1 MLTEIRISNPHR
13 TDLDDVRL
21 PLFGQTKFPISFVD
35 GLGPVKAEISSSPY
49 ANQDGDHF
57 QSSRVGARNIVL
69 TLELVPS
76 YSSGEDPEDLRNRL
90 YGVLAPKSQVD
101 LVFFTT
107 NGLRYISGVV
117 ESFESPLFVQVP
129 AVQVSILCHDPFFT
143 GGSKVFTETVP
154 YGNIF
159 YVWNEGTATTDLTL
173 TATMSTAGSEFIFSN
188 ESFSDEKPLHINHI
202 FNTAGSIYIVTNF
215 GRKQVRMVTS
225 PHTNLLPYMTLG
237 SGWPTLRPGMN
248 ALSIGYSNVTGN
260 VSAKIEFV
268 ERFVGL

>member
-1 MLTEIRISNPHR
+1 MLTQIRISNPHR
-13 TDLDDVRL
+13 TDLDDVAL
-21 PLFGQTKFPISFVD
+21 PVFGPTKFPISFVD

-76 YSSGEDPEDLRNRL
+76 YSSGEDPEDLRSEL
-90 YGVLAPKSQVD
+90 YGVLAPKSHVD
-101 LVFFTT
+101 LVFYTT
-107 NGLRYISGVV
+107 NGVRYISGVV

-143 GGSKVFTETVP
+143 GGIKTVDVTAP
-154 YGNIF
+154 YDSTV
-159 YVWNEGTATTDLTL
+159 YVMNEGSATAGLTL

-202 FNTAGSIYIVTNF
+202 FNTPGSIYIGTNF
-215 GRKQVRMVTS
+215 GQKQVRLASS
-225 PHTNLLPYMTLG
+225 PYTNLLPYMTLG
-237 SGWPTLRPGMN
+237 SGWPRLRPGMN
-248 ALSIGYSNVTGN
+248 ALSIGYSNVTGS
-260 VSAKIEFV
+260 VDARIEFV